1 MRQFDVF
8 VFSESFDESDEQ
20 HRNRIQPPFTDAEL
34 GWFFTNDWNKHLNEI
49 EGEWVVFAHP
59 GIKIDR
65 DFLNKVAD
73 VTDSFP
79 MVDAFAPRIRI
90 EQSRSPHAKRFLS
103 GYLLKRPLKGSGLVE
118 IDENAPMRYVAAP
131 PPYLAIFSRRIIQRT
146 GGFDT
151 TLPANA
157 RLADF
162 TLRMMHAGGKMFSVP
177 YLVAQAENSIANSNM
192 PHSPSGTARES
203 QQGTSQKPQQ
213 EIAEETPHSPSGTAR
228 KSQQGTAGESPARS
242 SATKTTACDAAPD
255 LNSTAIILSK
265 AFGIE
270 ASLMFALRHPSVIP
284 TLLRNRKERK
294 EKRKAATLLSKL
306 SADFLAEVTAK

>member
-8 VFSESFDESDEQ
+8 VFSECFDESDEL
-20 HRNRIQPPFTDAEL
+20 HRNKIQPPFTDAEL

-49 EGEWVVFAHP
+49 EGEWVIFAHP

-65 DFLNKVAD
+65 EFLNNVAD

-90 EQSRSPHAKRFLS
+90 EQSSSSHAKRFLS
-103 GYLLKRPLKGSGLVE
+103 GYLLKRPLKGSGFVE
-118 IDENAPMRYVAAP
+118 IDENSPMRYVAAP
-131 PPYLAIFSRRIIQRT
+131 HPHLAVFSRRIIQRT

-151 TLPANA
+151 TLPENA
-157 RLADF
+157 RLADY

-177 YLVAQAENSIANSNM
+177 YLVAQAENSIANSSM
-192 PHSPSGTARES
+192 PHSLSGTVRES
-203 QQGTSQKPQQ
+203 QQGT
-213 EIAEETPHSPSGTAR
+213 AEDLPH
-228 KSQQGTAGESPARS
+228 GTAGESPARS
-242 SATKTTACDAAPD
+242 SATKSTACDDALD
-255 LNSTAIILSK
+255 LSSTAIILSK

-270 ASLMFALRHPSVIP
+270 ASLPFALHHPSVIP

-294 EKRKAATLLSKL
+294 QKREAATLLSKL
-306 SADFLAEVTAK
+306 KAEFLKEVVRD

>member
-8 VFSESFDESDEQ
+8 VFDENFDETQ
-20 HRNRIQPPFTDAEL
+20 GQIPQPPFTDPEL

-59 GIKIDR
+59 SITIDR
-65 DFLNKVAD
+65 EFLNNVAE

-90 EQSRSPHAKRFLS
+90 EPRCGTDKRKFMGGFILR
-103 GYLLKRPLKGSGLVE
+103 KAIKGSGFIE

-131 PPYLAIFSRRIIQRT
+131 HPHLAIYSRRIIQRT
-146 GGFDT
+146 GRFDT
-151 TLPANA
+151 TLSESA

-162 TLRMMHAGGKMFSVP
+162 SLRMMHAGGKMFSVP
-177 YLVAQAENSIANSNM
+177 YLVAQATTDEAERIIGISAAKAQA
-192 PHSPSGTARES
+192 PTA
-203 QQGTSQKPQQ
+203 QDLK
-213 EIAEETPHSPSGTAR
+213 ATA
-228 KSQQGTAGESPARS
+228 
-242 SATKTTACDAAPD
+242 
-255 LNSTAIILSK
+255 LVLSK

-270 ASLMFALRHPSVIP
+270 ASLPFALRHPSVIAA
-284 TLLRNRKERK
+284 LFANRKATK

-306 SADFLAEVTAK
+306 TAKYLAEVTE

>member
-8 VFSESFDESDEQ
+8 VFSESFDESDEL
-20 HRNRIQPPFTDAEL
+20 HRNKIQPPFTDAEL

-65 DFLNKVAD
+65 EFLNNVAD

-90 EQSRSPHAKRFLS
+90 EQSCSSHAKRFLS
-103 GYLLKRPLKGSGLVE
+103 GYLLKRPLKGSGFVE

-131 PPYLAIFSRRIIQRT
+131 HPYLAVFSRRIIQRT

-157 RLADF
+157 RLADY

-177 YLVAQAENSIANSNM
+177 YLVAQAENSLANSEM
-192 PHSPSGTARES
+192 PHLPSGTARES
-203 QQGTSQKPQQ
+203 QQGT
-213 EIAEETPHSPSGTAR
+213 AEDLPHSLSGTAR
-228 KSQQGTAGESPARS
+228 ESQQGTAGESQHETAEESSARG
-242 SATKTTACDAAPD
+242 SATKSTACDAALD
-255 LNSTAIILSK
+255 LSSTAIILSK

-270 ASLMFALRHPSVIP
+270 VSLMFALHHPTVIP
-284 TLLRNRKERK
+284 TLLRNRNERK

-306 SADFLAEVTAK
+306 KADFLKEVVSG